1 MLSGFIG
8 TAVFPLRKVQQFALE
23 QLAAKRCDP
32 VGEDHAFD
40 VVAFVLDDPRLESRE
55 LLIVLD
61 IERLGTYHVTWSTG
75 LHVKI
80 PFIDKISK
88 KVSLKE
94 QVIDFPPQHG
104 VNKTIP
110 SYKS

>member
-1 MLSGFIG
+1 MKLFI
-8 TAVFPLRKVQQFALE
+8 VI
-23 QLAAKRCDP
+23 
-32 VGEDHAFD
+32 
-40 VVAFVLDDPRLESRE
+40 VV
-55 LLIVLD
+55 LIVAIMALVFANIRVVPQSKAYV

>member
-1 MLSGFIG
+1 MLGLIILG
-8 TAVFPLRKVQQFALE
+8 IILLI
-23 QLAAKRCDP
+23 
-32 VGEDHAFD
+32 
-40 VVAFVLDDPRLESRE
+40 
-55 LLIVLD
+55 LLIVIVSNVKVVPQVHAYV

>member
-1 MLSGFIG
+1 MICFK
-8 TAVFPLRKVQQFALE
+8 KVTKQ
-23 QLAAKRCDP
+23 
-32 VGEDHAFD
+32 
-40 VVAFVLDDPRLESRE
+40 LDDYKSVKESYFSAFP
-55 LLIVLD
+55 IVERVPQAHAYV

-110 SYKS
+110 SCKS

>member
-1 MLSGFIG
+1 MLGLIILG
-8 TAVFPLRKVQQFALE
+8 IILLI
-23 QLAAKRCDP
+23 
-32 VGEDHAFD
+32 
-40 VVAFVLDDPRLESRE
+40 
-55 LLIVLD
+55 LLIVIVSNVKVVPQAHAYV

-94 QVIDFPPQHG
+94 QVIDFPPQQHG

-110 SYKS
+110 SYKSKKPSVYQKIEYNQ

>member
-1 MLSGFIG
+1 M
-8 TAVFPLRKVQQFALE
+8 
-23 QLAAKRCDP
+23 
-32 VGEDHAFD
+32 
-40 VVAFVLDDPRLESRE
+40 
-55 LLIVLD
+55 
-61 IERLGTYHVTWSTG
+61 ERLGTYHVTWSTG

-94 QVIDFPPQHG
+94 QVIDFLPQHG

-110 SYKS
+110 SCKF

>member
-1 MLSGFIG
+1 MLGLIILG
-8 TAVFPLRKVQQFALE
+8 IILLI
-23 QLAAKRCDP
+23 
-32 VGEDHAFD
+32 
-40 VVAFVLDDPRLESRE
+40 
-55 LLIVLD
+55 LLIVIVSNVKVLPQAHAYV

-110 SYKS
+110 SYKSWKQRKYRRIINNQ

>member
-1 MLSGFIG
+1 MLGLIILG
-8 TAVFPLRKVQQFALE
+8 IILLI
-23 QLAAKRCDP
+23 
-32 VGEDHAFD
+32 
-40 VVAFVLDDPRLESRE
+40 
-55 LLIVLD
+55 LLIVIVSNVKVVPQAHAYV

-94 QVIDFPPQHG
+94 QVIDFLPQHG

-110 SYKS
+110 SYKSQKVRKYRRIRNNQ